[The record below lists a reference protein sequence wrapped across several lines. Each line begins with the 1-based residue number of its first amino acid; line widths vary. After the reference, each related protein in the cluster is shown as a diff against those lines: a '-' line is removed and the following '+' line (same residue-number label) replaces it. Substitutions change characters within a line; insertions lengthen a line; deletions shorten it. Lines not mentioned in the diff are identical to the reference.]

1 MKVEFVEPF
10 VSAAVHVLGME
21 LGEEPSRGELR
32 LEQAHYTTNDVT
44 SVIGVVGAV
53 SGTVLYGMSERTA
66 RLLASAMLGQPVG
79 VFDSLAESAVSELGN
94 MITGRA
100 SSLLEEAGYLCTIT
114 PPALVIGRGTVITT
128 DPFQRLVI
136 PLTTKCGEFTI
147 AVALKETPNL
157 AATIMRLVGLE
168 QG

>member
-1 MKVEFVEPF
+1 MKAEFVEPF
-10 VSAAVHVLGME
+10 VAGAVHVLGLEM
-21 LGEEPSRGELR
+21 GEQPARGELR

-44 SVIGVVGAV
+44 SIIGVVGAV

-66 RLLASAMLGQPVG
+66 RALASAMLGRTIT
-79 VFDSLAESAVSELGN
+79 VFDGLAESAVSELGN

-100 SSLLEEAGYLCTIT
+100 SALLEEAGYLCTIT

-136 PLTTKCGEFTI
+136 PLTTRLGELTI

-157 AATIMRLVGLE
+157 AATLMRLVAKE
-168 QG
+168 